1 MGKSSDLAVIFAAE
15 LDARLGLLTS
25 EEPERDAPSR
35 MAEVVEDV
43 EFALS
48 LWPAEFPEES
58 EAKKDVHDRLRMRLP
73 STASN
78 TTEFQDLRRR
88 VLEVLRPLTASQW
101 RLAQAA
107 IAAAL
112 VLILLQVFQ
121 VPVWASLQRLVGY
134 GYAPKAGFV
143 PLEGTMILPR
153 PIDLD
158 VEGGG
163 VEIEQIV
170 LTRSTLEL
178 WIVSD
183 AENPPPDIAEINLP
197 LGEVTVLQDAYRPE
211 TSRGKFYSYWRFRGE
226 FVSPSWIELRLEGFQ
241 ARRIPLQSAVE
252 LLASLTTFRT
262 CDSHNGISVCAV
274 ALTFEPE
281 STCALVEIRLQDNE
295 LNKGFPR
302 LREDPVVPRRVISI
316 LTSKGGRST
325 GTPQGFPSVPL
336 EVSTES
342 GTFLEQLCFPV
353 PAPEGELILEV
364 PAVEVTVP
372 IMSRLRV
379 PIVSEEEGW
388 VDLGE
393 SFEWAGAEIA
403 FEQVR
408 AFTAGS
414 DTTILRVLGKQIASE
429 EPPIITTFQLDV
441 RGESGVSL
449 SGTNHEPRD
458 PHDART
464 GLHFIDLW
472 LTPERVGAIPNY
484 IVVTIGHAQLT
495 YVGPFELRLIK

>member
-1 MGKSSDLAVIFAAE
+1 MGKSSDFAVIFVAE
-15 LDARLGLLTS
+15 LDARLGLSTS
-25 EEPERDAPSR
+25 KEADRDAPSR
-35 MAEVVEDV
+35 RSEVVEDV

-48 LWPAEFPEES
+48 LWPAEFPEET
-58 EAKKDVHDRLRMRLP
+58 EAKKDIHERLRVRLP
-73 STASN
+73 NTANN
-78 TTEFQDLRRR
+78 TTGSQVFGRRF
-88 VLEVLRPLTASQW
+88 LELLRPLTASRW
-101 RLAQAA
+101 RLVQSA
-107 IAAAL
+107 IAVAI

-143 PLEGTMILPR
+143 PLDGTMILPR

-158 VEGGG
+158 EEGGG

-183 AENPPPDIAEINLP
+183 AEIPQPDIAEINLP
-197 LGEVTVLQDAYRPE
+197 LGEALVLQDAYRPE
-211 TSRGKFYSYWRFRGE
+211 TSRGKFYGYWRFRGE
-226 FVSPSWIELRLEGFQ
+226 FASPSWIELRLEGFQ

-252 LLASLTTFRT
+252 LLAPLKTLRT
-262 CDSHNGISVCAV
+262 CDSHNGISVCAI

-325 GTPQGFPSVPL
+325 GTPQGFLSVPL

-353 PAPEGELILEV
+353 ATPEGELILEV

-388 VDLGE
+388 VELGQ

-408 AFTAGS
+408 AFAAGS
-414 DTTILRVLGKQIASE
+414 DTTILRVLGRQTASE

-449 SGTNHEPRD
+449 SGTSHEPRD

-472 LTPERVGAIPNY
+472 LTQERVEKGPDLV
-484 IVVTIGHAQLT
+484 VVTVGYPHL
-495 YVGPFELRLIK
+495 VFRGPFNLRLR